1 MLVYFSA
8 PDSSDLL
15 IDSQQKTIFAEEIFI
30 LYIAVPY
37 HLASSHEY
45 FHR

>member
-15 IDSQQKTIFAEEIFI
+15 IYSQQKTIFAEESFI

-37 HLASSHEY
+37 HLASRHEY
-45 FHR
+45 LHR